1 MGPSLDIPNL
11 ATSSTTCRFK
21 EDKFNYWSAVMY
33 FKHENGS
40 FMRVPQIPN
49 HFTGSPNGGLTV
61 YYFSPPVYEKGF
73 WMIGSMIRSEK
84 CGYYDIRSPVD
95 SFALPNR
102 ACNGGIRSNI
112 FFPSYWDAKNLD
124 SPDHK
129 SHMAFMEGDV
139 RPDGIFFRNSTC
151 PSTHPVRVPMVFYEI
166 VWGTKI

>member
-61 YYFSPPVYEKGF
+61 YYFSPPVSTPYTLKLVFTG
-73 WMIGSMIRSEK
+73 
-84 CGYYDIRSPVD
+84 
-95 SFALPNR
+95 L
-102 ACNGGIRSNI
+102 
-112 FFPSYWDAKNLD
+112 LD
-124 SPDHK
+124 DRIH
-129 SHMAFMEGDV
+129 D
-139 RPDGIFFRNSTC
+139 TL
-151 PSTHPVRVPMVFYEI
+151 
-166 VWGTKI
+166 